1 MNGLSGVRTSLG
13 RPTSQVRR
21 ATQGKRLAL
30 RALFYVLVVVSAA
43 IALLPL
49 IWILLSSLKPYAD
62 IFAVPPRFLPS
73 RLTFTNYTQALGA
86 ANFQRYF
93 LNSFIYS
100 SGSAG
105 IDILLGAPA
114 AYALSKFAFSGRRPL
129 VIFVL
134 GTQFFP
140 AATLLIPLYMF
151 WSGIHLFNSYAS
163 LIVTYA
169 AFTMPVC
176 IWLLIGFF
184 RAISREIEE
193 AAAIDGCS
201 SLGVL
206 VHVTLP
212 LARSGIIACA
222 VYVYINVWQD
232 FLLGL
237 TLTNTDDMRPLS
249 VGLYSFVGQ
258 FVTQWNLLM
267 AASVAV
273 ALPVLVLF
281 LAVQRYFI
289 QGIAAGAIK

>member
-1 MNGLSGVRTSLG
+1 MS
-13 RPTSQVRR
+13 PARR
-21 ATQGKRLAL
+21 AARARRLAP
-30 RALFYVLVVVSAA
+30 RAIFYALALVSTGIILVP
-43 IALLPL
+43 LL
-49 IWILLSSLKPYAD
+49 WILLSSFKPYAD
-62 IFAVPPRFLPS
+62 IFAVPPRFFPS
-73 RLTFTNYTQALGA
+73 QLTFENFTQALGA

-100 SGSAG
+100 SGSAL

-114 AYALSKFAFSGRRPL
+114 AYALSKFTFAGRRPL
-129 VIFVL
+129 VLFVL

-151 WSGIHLFNSYAS
+151 WSNVHLFNTYPS

-176 IWLLIGFF
+176 IWLLVGFF
-184 RAISREIEE
+184 QAISREIEE
-193 AAAIDGCS
+193 AAAIDGCT

-206 VHVTLP
+206 FQITLP

-232 FLLGL
+232 FLLAL
-237 TLTNTDDMRPLS
+237 TLTNSDDMRPLS
-249 VGLYSFVGQ
+249 VGLYSFIGQ

-273 ALPVLVLF
+273 AIPVLILF